1 MAHRLAPRGGIDL
14 EALSP
19 RDANAQRV
27 PKTTEI
33 KTKTVAQLRAAKDK
47 EHPPPPPA
55 EVIEPPSA
63 NDPNGVTYQVG
74 KLLGKGGF
82 AICYY
87 GTHAVTR
94 QKFAL
99 KVVKSTMPP
108 KMEQKFQTELQIH
121 SKMKHKNVVQFLRAF
136 SQENCTYLVLELC
149 PNGSLMD
156 MVKRR
161 KGLTEP
167 EVRFY
172 SVQIAGAIKYM
183 HNKGIIHRDLKMG
196 NIFLDSRMNAKIG
209 DFGLAALLVTGR
221 DMHTIRRT
229 TLCGTPNYIAP
240 EILEKGKKG
249 HDHMVDIWSLGI
261 IMSDKFA
268 MFTSKPP
275 FQSSTTDEI
284 YRRARERDYE
294 WPAAETSQ
302 RFISQEAKDLVATML
317 QDADRRPD
325 PDAIIQHPFFTSGYM
340 PTEAEMSSRLRELP
354 PDRQEF
360 YATRMSSSLQAQS
373 LRNFKDMCLECGIG
387 PYGPDKVVYS
397 QIWKEM
403 AAEEKAGLTP
413 LIPLEEGI
421 LYRPFEEWVREQ
433 QLRKSRL
440 AMSVSSHASSQASVS
455 TEDPLSGSGKTSASA
470 LLRQPP
476 QSFAAQQRSQHRP
489 ASSMVP
495 KQRPTPEPT
504 LSASQSVRA
513 RPRREGSR
521 ENASREAME
530 SASKSLRSS
539 SRTALPSATTSSRRS
554 AEPQTSERPVVERR
568 SATPPAPA
576 APPKRDYAE
585 SVRPATL
592 FSSSERQDQIS
603 GTRPD
608 LILDR
613 LHRLQTELERALNSR
628 TMAIISSKMVAPPHP
643 HVVVKWVD
651 YTNKFGLGYIL
662 NDGSVGCILRDIP
675 TTENGKAA
683 LLPPAGVFIR
693 GAERHILR
701 REDETYEDRS
711 QPLPMTEPIKF
722 FENNG
727 ETGLSE
733 VIVSPEQFRV
743 AVNEDG
749 TPGKMQPGKDIFQ
762 HRKRE
767 RIILWKKFANYM
779 IAYGRDDF
787 VPAEETD
794 PVGAISPGQKGT
806 MAELVTFYQRFGDVG
821 CWVFCDGHL
830 QFNFPDHTKIVID
843 ATGTWC
849 HFWHLPQDAAERL
862 AKTGTI
868 GAAALDDRAMLS
880 YPLQTLLN
888 FQAKPTAPRSGR
900 TTTTRRRP
908 EIAPDLQGI
917 PAAND
922 FRRKIVFI
930 KDVVKEWVTNGGL
943 GNSQMSRESRLRWGG
958 YRENISSHVP
968 QKHVWV
974 TVGARWGD
982 QRISTYVD
990 ARKPWELGEDVD
1002 PSKK

>member
-27 PKTTEI
+27 PKATDI
-33 KTKTVAQLRAAKDK
+33 KTKTAAQLRAAKEK

-55 EVIEPPSA
+55 EVPEPPSA
-63 NDPNGVTYQVG
+63 DRPDGAIYQVG

-82 AICYY
+82 AVCYN
-87 GTHAVTR
+87 GQLLPTKQR
-94 QKFAL
+94 FAL
-99 KVVKSTMPP
+99 KIVKSHMPP

-121 SKMKHKNVVQFLRAF
+121 SKMKHKNIVQFLRAF
-136 SQENCTYLVLELC
+136 SHEKCTYLVLELC

-183 HNKGIIHRDLKMG
+183 HSKGIIHRDLKMG
-196 NIFLDSRMNAKIG
+196 NIFLDSQMNAKIG

-261 IMSDKFA
+261 IMFA

-302 RFISQEAKDLVATML
+302 RYISQHAKDLVATML

-325 PDAIIQHPFFTSGYM
+325 PDEIITHPFFTSGYM

-360 YATRMSSSLQAQS
+360 YATRMSNSLHTQS
-373 LRNFKDMCLECGIG
+373 ARNFKDMCRECGLCSSS
-387 PYGPDKVVYS
+387 VV
-397 QIWKEM
+397 QVIHTQTWKEM

-413 LIPLEEGI
+413 MIPLEEGI
-421 LYRPFEEWVREQ
+421 VYRPFEEWLKEQ
-433 QLRKSRL
+433 QQFKARYTASI
-440 AMSVSSHASSQASVS
+440 SSQASIS
-455 TEDPLSGSGKTSASA
+455 TEDPLSASQRA
-470 LLRQPP
+470 PAGLLRQPP
-476 QSFAAQQRSQHRP
+476 QSFAAQQRLQHKP
-489 ASSMVP
+489 ASAMVP
-495 KQRPTPEPT
+495 AKSRSAPEPVF
-504 LSASQSVRA
+504 SASQSVRA
-513 RPRREGSR
+513 RTRRELPRETGSR
-521 ENASREAME
+521 DTTDSTT
-530 SASKSLRSS
+530 KSLRSS
-539 SRTALPSATTSSRRS
+539 SRATLPSAKPSHQQLSERS
-554 AEPQTSERPVVERR
+554 ERQASERPTLERQA
-568 SATPPAPA
+568 SAPPALAPIPA
-576 APPKRDYAE
+576 PKKEISD
-585 SVRPATL
+585 SLRPATL
-592 FSSSERQDQIS
+592 FHPSERQAEIS
-603 GTRPD
+603 GTKPD

-628 TMAIISSKMVAPPHP
+628 TMAIISSKTVTPPHP

-675 TTENGKAA
+675 TQENGKAA

-701 REDETYEDRS
+701 RDDDAYADKS

-749 TPGKMQPGKDIFQ
+749 TAGKMQPGKDIFQ

-779 IAYGRDDF
+779 IAYGRDDV
-787 VPAEETD
+787 VPVEETD
-794 PVGAISPGQKGT
+794 PAGAIAPGQKGT

-830 QFNFPDHTKIVID
+830 QFNFPDHTKIVLD

-862 AKTGTI
+862 ASTGTI

-888 FQAKPTAPRSGR
+888 FQAKPAASRSGR
-900 TTTTRRRP
+900 TATTTRRRP

-922 FRRKIVFI
+922 FRRKIAFI

-958 YRENISSHVP
+958 YREAISAHAP

-990 ARKPWELGEDVD
+990 PRKPWELGEDVD
-1002 PSKK
+1002 HSKK